1 MKTNNYTGLVFSVGV
16 IALAIGI
23 SYNVATHKVINVDN
37 EYWYTTVA
45 DTRESMALGL
55 GDRDSICS
63 TCGMLFD
70 FKDGLDK
77 ERIFW
82 MKDMK
87 FNLDIYWLDKDY
99 NILLKEK
106 NLSPDTYFKNDKPLV
121 YGQGVNA
128 RYVFEVK
135 AR

>member
-1 MKTNNYTGLVFSVGV
+1 MKTNNYTGLVFSIGV

-23 SYNVATHKVINVDN
+23 FYNVATHKVIKVDN

-55 GDRDSICS
+55 GDRDSIFS

-87 FNLDIYWLDKDY
+87 FNLDIYMPRIITQNK
-99 NILLKEK
+99 
-106 NLSPDTYFKNDKPLV
+106 SFAQFKIRIAADFK
-121 YGQGVNA
+121 
-128 RYVFEVK
+128 VFL
-135 AR
+135 